1 MRDHYIL
8 KKQWGTTVAYKES
21 LTLDYQR
28 LGSSIVTVEKEWKTI
43 KDAIVGIADELCGK
57 TSVKQNNTLDGRKN
71 LEGNW
76 RKERDMEG
84 DRSENGQE
92 KDTTLHQLYG

>member
-1 MRDHYIL
+1 M
-8 KKQWGTTVAYKES
+8 
-21 LTLDYQR
+21 
-28 LGSSIVTVEKEWKTI
+28 EKEWKTI

-76 RKERDMEG
+76 RKERDMED
-84 DRSENGQE
+84 DRSENGQQT
-92 KDTTLHQLYG
+92 DTTLHQLTDRRRRWLGEPSTKQRGKWRRNYLKCWMKIAERS